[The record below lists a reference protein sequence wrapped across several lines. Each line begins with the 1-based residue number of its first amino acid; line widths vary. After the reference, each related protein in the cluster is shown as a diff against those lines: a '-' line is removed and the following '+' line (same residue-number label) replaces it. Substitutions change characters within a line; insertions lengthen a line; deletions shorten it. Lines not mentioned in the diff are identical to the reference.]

1 MDQDLL
7 SLLAPLKRRLRV
19 IWRRIVLVRF
29 VQSAVLTVG
38 VLATALLVLLAAEA
52 VFWVDSVWRTVLL
65 VVWLVL
71 AAVLLG
77 TLVVPPVMNGWRRR
91 SRFKHIARYIA
102 SRVTVAED
110 RLINVLELGRGEASL
125 APTPLVAQA
134 VQSLSDDVARLPLER
149 AVCYRHSL
157 HLARLMALPLVGLL
171 VFLLA
176 APQAFLGSSS
186 RLFSPGE
193 SFTRPVPFTLTVEP
207 GSAEIARGEML
218 HIIARAVGA
227 EFPGEVTLEIHRTN
241 ERRSRMAVL
250 HSDSSGTFEHIESN
264 VRQNLRYRLSALP
277 LVSPWYEV
285 NVLDRPVL
293 RNLDVNLYPP
303 AYTGLPRQSLPS
315 GTGNIVALIG
325 SRAEITARSSIASVK
340 AHLAFDSDLP
350 DMPMPDLTANF
361 IVRDTD
367 HYTIHLQSQ
376 AGVSNSDPVR
386 YSVTPTA
393 DRYPTI
399 HFVSPDPDA
408 VLDASLEVPLAAR
421 LDDDYGFTRLA
432 LYWRLAESRYDDIM
446 AEFDSFDLAIP
457 ADRALL
463 YVWPVNAATGLDVVP
478 GDVVEYYLRVWD
490 NDGWNGPKP
499 ASSAMQRIRLPSLVE
514 HYEQLEGLQDNT
526 ESDLESLLEDAT
538 DLREQFNELKDELRR
553 KQDADWDD
561 QRQLEDLTEAQQ
573 ALESQ
578 VEALSE
584 TMDDAAE
591 QMEDHGLVS
600 DELLE
605 VFQELQE
612 VTDEINSPELMEA
625 LRELQEAIEE
635 LDPQKLQSS
644 LEKFDFNEEQF
655 RERMERTL
663 ELFRNFQVQQ
673 RLDEAA
679 TRAED
684 LKDIQDELAEKT
696 EAEPDID
703 EAEPLSREQRRASED
718 MESLEDK
725 MADIQERM
733 ERMRNAPQDAMK
745 QLNEATQSQRLPQQM
760 MDNALQMMQNE
771 MQQANQ
777 GQQQMSQ
784 SMQQLQAQLQQM
796 QQNMQGQ
803 QMSMN
808 LAGLRHVIGN
818 VLMLS
823 HDQEALVQRVL
834 TTTANS
840 NLLRDHAQGQSQLR
854 DGARIV
860 IDSLQS
866 LGRTLPQMT
875 RDAMQY
881 AGSALLSMES
891 ATDALVERSSRQAE
905 LIGREAM
912 MNLNELALLLSD
924 LMAQLQNS
932 AASASGG
939 GMSMEQ
945 MIEQLQQMA
954 AQQRDLNRALD
965 NMLGQMEGDRLTV
978 DMQERLQQLAGQQ
991 DRMRQQLQHMSRER
1005 DLARR
1010 LAGDLDKIAR
1020 QMEESIRDLTLG
1032 QTNHRQI
1039 KDRQQQILTRLLDA
1053 SRSMSER
1060 GKQRKREGVQAEE
1073 ILRMS
1078 PDDLNQTPSEE
1089 VLRRA
1094 LLQALENG
1102 YAQEYQQL
1110 IRRYFELLEQN

>member
-1 MDQDLL
+1 MDQDPN
-7 SLLAPLKRRLRV
+7 SLLAPLKRRLRT

-29 VQSAVLTVG
+29 VQSAVLTVA
-38 VLATALLVLLAAEA
+38 VLASVLLLLLAAEA
-52 VFWVDSVWRTVLL
+52 IFWVESTWRTALL
-65 VVWLVL
+65 IAWLAI
-71 AAVLLG
+71 AAILLG
-77 TLVVPPVMNGWRRR
+77 TLVVPPVMDGWRRR

-102 SRVTVAED
+102 SRVTIAED
-110 RLINVLELGRGEASL
+110 RLINMLELGRGEASP
-125 APTPLVAQA
+125 APAPLVARA
-134 VQSLSDDVARLPLER
+134 VQRLGDDVAQLPLER
-149 AVCYRHSL
+149 AVCYRRSL
-157 HLARLMALPLVGLL
+157 QLARLMAMPIVGLL
-171 VFLLA
+171 IFLLA
-176 APQAFLGSSS
+176 APQAFLGSGT

-193 SFTRPVPFTLTVEP
+193 SFSRPVPFTLTVEP
-207 GSAEIARGEML
+207 GSADITRGEAL
-218 HIIARAVGA
+218 KIVARTAGA
-227 EFPGEVTLEIHRTN
+227 EVPGEITLEIHRTN
-241 ERRSRMAVL
+241 ERRARSVVL
-250 HSDSSGTFEHIESN
+250 QSESGEVFEHIESN

-293 RNLDVNLYPP
+293 RNLDVILHAP
-303 AYTGLPRQSLPS
+303 AYTGLPKQNLPS
-315 GTGNIVALIG
+315 GTGNIVALAG
-325 SRAEITARSSIASVK
+325 TRAEITARSSITSVD
-340 AHLAFDSDLP
+340 AHLAFESGLP
-350 DMPMPDLTANF
+350 DLPMPDLTASF
-361 IVRDTD
+361 IVQDSD
-367 HYTIHLQSQ
+367 YYSIHLLSQS
-376 AGVSNSDPVR
+376 GISNSDPVR
-386 YSVTPTA
+386 YSVTPVG
-393 DRYPTI
+393 DRYPTVHI
-399 HFVSPDPDA
+399 VSPDPDA

-421 LDDDYGFTRLA
+421 IDDDFGFTRLA

-446 AEFDSFDLAIP
+446 AEFDSFDLAVP

-463 YVWPVNAATGLDVVP
+463 YVWAVNAVTGLDVIP
-478 GDVVEYYLRVWD
+478 GDVIEYYLRVWD

-499 ASSAMQRIRLPSLVE
+499 ASSAVHRIRLPSLVE
-514 HYEQLEGLQDNT
+514 HYEQLEDLQDHT
-526 ESDLESLLEDAT
+526 ESDLESLLEDAA
-538 DLREQFNELKDELRR
+538 DLREQFNELKDELRK

-573 ALESQ
+573 AVESQ

-584 TMDDAAE
+584 TMDEAAE

-684 LKDIQDELAEKT
+684 LKDIQDELAEQT
-696 EAEPDID
+696 EADPDLD
-703 EAEPLSREQRRASED
+703 KAEPLSREQRRASED
-718 MESLEDK
+718 MESLEEK

-733 ERMRNAPQDAMK
+733 EQMRNAPQDAMK
-745 QLNEATQSQRLPQQM
+745 QLNDATQAQQLPQQM
-760 MDNALQMMQNE
+760 MDNALQMMQNQ

-803 QMSMN
+803 QMSIN

-823 HDQEALVQRVL
+823 HDQEALVQGIL
-834 TTTANS
+834 MTTANS
-840 NLLRDHAQGQSQLR
+840 NLLRDHAQAQSQLR
-854 DGARIV
+854 DGARLV

-891 ATDALVERSSRQAE
+891 ATDALVERNSRQAE
-905 LIGREAM
+905 LVGREAM
-912 MNLNELALLLSD
+912 TNLNELALLLSD

-932 AASASGG
+932 AASTSGG

-954 AQQRDLNRALD
+954 AQQRDLNRALE

-991 DRMRQQLQHMSRER
+991 DRMRQQLQQMSRER

-1020 QMEESIRDLTLG
+1020 QMEESIRELTLG
-1032 QTNHRQI
+1032 QTDHRQI

-1060 GKQRKREGVQAEE
+1060 GQQRKREGVQAED
-1073 ILRMS
+1073 ILRAS
-1078 PDDLNQTPSEE
+1078 PDELNQRLSDEA
-1089 VLRRA
+1089 LRLA

-1102 YAQEYQQL
+1102 YAREYQQL
-1110 IRRYFELLEQN
+1110 IRRYFELLERN